1 MRDPHDLRNQAGQWR
16 RQASFQAPQVAAA
29 LTLGAQEL
37 EAQADRIE
45 RANRGALDDAADVL
59 AHRPACEG

>member
-1 MRDPHDLRNQAGQWR
+1 MKDPHDLRNQAGQWR
-16 RQASFQAPQVAAA
+16 RQASFQAPQIAAA

-45 RANRGALDDAADVL
+45 REAASALDP
-59 AHRPACEG
+59 RPTCEN

>member
-16 RQASFQAPQVAAA
+16 RQASFQSPQVAAA
-29 LTLGAQEL
+29 LTLGAREL

-45 RANRGALDDAADVL
+45 REAETALDP
-59 AHRPACEG
+59 HPAYKD